1 MLEGRAETR
10 TQYNIKMRI
19 IEELNDSS
27 ASRSRRLPFKRMY
40 TPLHTAAR
48 SNHITNIDDIV
59 KQDALAPTVKD
70 AKGRTPLF
78 LAAQHSR
85 TIAVA
90 ALTYLDNTVVDI
102 PDNNGWTPM
111 HAATCSGSVF
121 AIRALFD
128 AGSKAIDSVLAK
140 NTTLL
145 HIAAMNE
152 HGETVKELMRL
163 GCHDIDVLDD
173 DGCTPL
179 YVAAYHGK
187 VGAIKML
194 VRLGAKIDTVT
205 LFGGTPL
212 NVACSNSHYA
222 TIVLLRIL
230 SDPSPMDHD
239 DCAIPEDMCYEQR
252 YSVYFRHSLSERLL
266 FTNDRI
272 CNLRHNSKRKIFS

>member
-1 MLEGRAETR
+1 MKKRVK
-10 TQYNIKMRI
+10 NRI
-19 IEELNDSS
+19 RHVAKTGLIEELNGHS
-27 ASRSRRLPFKRMY
+27 ASRLQSLPYKRMY

-48 SNHITNIDDIV
+48 CNNITDINDIV

-70 AKGRTPLF
+70 RKGRTPLF
-78 LAAQHSR
+78 LAAQCNR

-90 ALTYLDNTVVDI
+90 ALTYLDNTVVDT
-102 PDNNGWTPM
+102 PDDNGWTPM
-111 HAATCSGSVF
+111 HAATCNSNPF

-128 AGSKAIDSVLAK
+128 AGSKAINNVLVK

-145 HIAAMNE
+145 HMAAISGD
-152 HGETVKELMRL
+152 GETVKALMRL
-163 GCHDIDVLDD
+163 GCRDINAPDI

-187 VGAIKML
+187 VDAIKML
-194 VRLGAKIDTVT
+194 VRLGAEIDVVT

-212 NVACSNSHYA
+212 IVAYSKSHYA

-230 SDPSPMDHD
+230 NDPSPMNDESH
-239 DCAIPEDMCYEQR
+239 AIPEDMCYDQR

-266 FTNDRI
+266 FANDRI
-272 CNLRHNSKRKIFS
+272 CNLRHDLKKKIFN